1 MARSNKNIYE
11 NKNNMR
17 SLGLD
22 LFHDEDHKDFELL
35 INDGKLRVST
45 SVHRR
50 VITTCSTY
58 LSNKI
63 GGKYKFYYELVVP
76 EGYIAVTLRLVKFFY
91 TRDLDDLGDIS
102 QTIEMCLKLE
112 CSNLFKS
119 IYDMSKN
126 VKKKRPPSKRR
137 RSTTTSTED
146 TYEPPITRRAALC
159 RKMSNR
165 RITRSHRVKC

>member
-1 MARSNKNIYE
+1 
-11 NKNNMR
+11 MR

-35 INDGKLRVST
+35 INDGKLRIST

-50 VITTCSTY
+50 VITACSTY

-63 GGKYKFYYELVVP
+63 GGRYKFYYELVVP

-91 TRDLDDLGDIS
+91 TRDLDDLGDIN

-126 VKKKRPPSKRR
+126 NVKKKTSSSKRKR
-137 RSTTTSTED
+137 ISNNSNTTED
-146 TYEPPITRRAALC
+146 TYEPPITRRVALC